1 MVGCGLPQPMNFKW
15 NSIFKCTISAP
26 GSNQTLGSSHGGQ
39 TSPARCLTKYPLET
53 ATSLPFIKHA
63 LQNTKEQKENRS
75 SEARCLR
82 QTETGWEGGCWGQ
95 GRGRGTGTGQSL
107 DCRQEKVS
115 EYMTGNSWPISTS
128 SIREPSGRTGFTSCS
143 FFGNKNPILLQKPQ
157 FQVFVARWIP
167 PGKIVGYFLLG
178 LCIYIVCL
186 PSASK

>member
-1 MVGCGLPQPMNFKW
+1 MVSCGLPQPMNFKW

-82 QTETGWEGGCWGQ
+82 QRLGGEEGAGDWDGGG
-95 GRGRGTGTGQSL
+95 GRGP
-107 DCRQEKVS
+107 DKA
-115 EYMTGNSWPISTS
+115 W
-128 SIREPSGRTGFTSCS
+128 
-143 FFGNKNPILLQKPQ
+143 
-157 FQVFVARWIP
+157 
-167 PGKIVGYFLLG
+167 IVGRRKFLNT
-178 LCIYIVCL
+178 
-186 PSASK
+186 